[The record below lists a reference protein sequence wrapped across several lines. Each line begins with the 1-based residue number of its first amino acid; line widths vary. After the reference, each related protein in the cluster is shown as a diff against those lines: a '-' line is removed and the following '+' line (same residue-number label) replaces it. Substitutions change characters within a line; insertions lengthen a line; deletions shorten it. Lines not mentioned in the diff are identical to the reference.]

1 MTLFSQVLTHG
12 FLKEIIEQF
21 EIDAASRRIKKHFRL
36 STEYGSTHLSNSKKI
51 LVEWPQIPS
60 NNLAIGLFIKQL
72 SKASKANPVAYKI
85 AKARKFSISKN
96 RIKFP
101 FSVFKSLGIESFIY
115 LNVAGRI
122 DKKNCVV
129 EIISKLKD
137 PEELLSLKYR
147 DIIIGDLIYDT
158 YLTRLR
164 VCTIDLESIAMQEI
178 VDEAI
183 KCVDLLLDYFS
194 NNRVSSVIIS
204 HSVYLYGITARVA
217 FLYGAEVFIVQTE
230 SIFRLTI
237 SNPTP
242 FLKSEFVRE
251 KISTLSTTEKIEA
264 IASSKISLSK
274 RFGGQ
279 KVPELELSS
288 GIAFRQ
294 SEKENA
300 KIFRN
305 NGRLNVLIATHDFFD
320 APHCY
325 GNFFYPDFYLW
336 LFRLKELSKNLNYNW
351 YIKIHPDARGAMAD
365 VIGDLFA
372 NDKNFTIL
380 PREISHNDIIN
391 SKIKVA
397 LTVHGTIGMEYP
409 LFGIPVVNA
418 SPVNPHFGFDF
429 CINPSN
435 KKLYE
440 QTILNLDKITAPTD
454 SNMIYLFHH
463 IKHNYYPKSWVFE
476 DYNKM
481 LNDLGGWEKSMT
493 TEIYNYYLDSNNA
506 FSTNTLAAVSKKFIS
521 SNELRVSKKMF
532 L

>member
-1 MTLFSQVLTHG
+1 MTLFSQIFSHG
-12 FLKEIIEQF
+12 LLKIIIEQF

-36 STEYGSTHLSNSKKI
+36 STEYGSNHLSYSGKI

-72 SKASKANPVAYKI
+72 SKESKAGPIAYKI
-85 AKARKFSISKN
+85 ARARKFSILKN

-101 FSVFKSLGIESFIY
+101 FSVFKSLGIESFVY
-115 LNVAGRI
+115 FNAAGRI
-122 DKKNCVV
+122 NENKCVA
-129 EIISKLKD
+129 EIISQLKD
-137 PEELLSLKYR
+137 PEDLLNLKYR
-147 DIIIGDLIYDT
+147 EIIIGDLIYDT

-164 VCTIDLESIAMQEI
+164 VCTVDLTSIAMEEI
-178 VDEAI
+178 VEEAMRS
-183 KCVDLLLDYFS
+183 VDQLLDYFS
-194 NNRVSSVIIS
+194 NNQVSSVIIS
-204 HSVYLYGITARVA
+204 HSVYLYGIIARVA
-217 FLYGAEVFIVQTE
+217 FLYGAEVFMVQTE
-230 SIFRLTI
+230 SIFRLTT

-242 FLKSEFVRE
+242 FLISELIRE
-251 KISTLSTTEKIEA
+251 KISTLTTTEKVEA
-264 IASSKISLSK
+264 IASSNIALSK
-274 RFGGQ
+274 RFNGQ

-294 SEKENA
+294 SEKENE
-300 KIFRN
+300 KKFKN
-305 NGRLNVLIATHDFFD
+305 NGRINVLIATHDFFD

-336 LFRLKELSKNLNYNW
+336 LVRLKELSKNLNYNW

-365 VIGDLFA
+365 VINNIFA
-372 NDKNFTIL
+372 DDENFTIL

-391 SKIKVA
+391 SKINVA

-435 KKLYE
+435 KALYE
-440 QTILNLDKITAPTD
+440 HTILNLDKITVPTN
-454 SNMIYLFHH
+454 SNLIYLFHH
-463 IKHNYYPKSWVFE
+463 IKHNYYPKSWVFK
-476 DYNKM
+476 DSNKM

-493 TEIYNYYLDSNNA
+493 TEIYNYYLDSNNT
-506 FSTNTLAAVSKKFIS
+506 FKPDVLAIVSKNFIS
-521 SNELRVSKKMF
+521 SNEFRVSRDLF
-532 L
+532 P